1 MSPRRLPAGLE
12 LALTDGA
19 LALAA
24 PPPADSN
31 LVVEHCPLPEY
42 FQQQD
47 AWFGDR
53 PNNYQRQWAA
63 TRFQATYPDLQAWLT
78 ESLAVR
84 AGWPTASAPDEPA
97 LRRRTPNPDLSD
109 EQTRGLVSYHA
120 RAYLHY
126 LVFTD
131 RLRLDWRYLL
141 AVQSQSP
148 WLVADRL
155 GLRLRAQLDDLTAQR
170 DVINDSSRKGR
181 DWFLS
186 RLVLHRGDANL
197 QNITDEDVEGLHQA
211 ILTRGQDPELAA
223 LLAQRATTQGERTWA
238 SFYFNAALA
247 LYHAKITSRAPE
259 RAHPTTL
266 PPELS
271 VQPRVDAVM
280 QRYVQERLLVDR
292 ASTVAHV
299 HAALRRLADWLAQHR
314 PQVAHLGEL
323 RRTDTVEFLR
333 WVQQLPRADGAKTG
347 AHYQRHLIWCVVA
360 FFRRIAEAEYDDAP
374 TRVLL
379 LSADIPRQVER
390 VPRYIPAEELGPLM
404 EAVHDLEDPVQRAAL
419 LLLRWSG
426 ARRDEIRRL
435 TLDCL
440 DSYADGTAR
449 LRLPAGKSRRER
461 TVPLHHDAAE
471 ALAPLIA
478 ARRRQPDRPLP
489 DLDSG
494 QQAVRHVFLRKGRL
508 ASADYLFQAPLKLVC
523 TQAGLVDNHGKPTI
537 HAHRFRHTLGTQM
550 GERGART
557 QTIMKVLGHRSA
569 SMAMTYTHIS
579 DPTVLADYRAV
590 VTPGA
595 PLAGPLSE
603 TIRNGGLNQDALDWL
618 KTNFIKTELELGR
631 CLRLPQE
638 GPCECDLYLTCAK
651 FVTTPDYAPR
661 LRDRQLI
668 EEQLIE
674 DARERGWDREVERH
688 QRVADRV
695 AGLLAELRAQSPSM
709 LERADSAPVEKAA
722 SSSSSSSGGDVDQ

>member
-1 MSPRRLPAGLE
+1 V
-12 LALTDGA
+12 TDGS

-24 PPPADSN
+24 PLLSVASRAAM
-31 LVVEHCPLPEY
+31 HCPLPEY
-42 FQQQD
+42 VEQQD

-53 PNNYQRQWAA
+53 PVNYQRRWAA
-63 TRFQATYPDLQAWLT
+63 TRFQAAYPDLQSWLT
-78 ESLAVR
+78 EPLAVR
-84 AGWPTASAPDEPA
+84 VGWATATGPDDPT
-97 LRRRTPNPDLSD
+97 LRRRTPRTDLND
-109 EQTRGLVSYHA
+109 EQTRGLVSYHG
-120 RAYLHY
+120 RPYLHF
-126 LVFTD
+126 LVFTG
-131 RLRLDWRYLL
+131 RLQLDWRYLL
-141 AVQSQSP
+141 AVPSQSP

-155 GLRLRAQLDDLTAQR
+155 GLRLRAQLDELTAQR

-197 QNITDEDVEGLHQA
+197 QNITDDDVEGLHQA
-211 ILTRGQDPELAA
+211 ILTRGDDPELAA
-223 LLAQRATTQGERTWA
+223 LIAQRASTQGERIW
-238 SFYFNAALA
+238 SSSYFNAALA
-247 LYHAKITSRAPE
+247 LFHAKITARAPE
-259 RAHPTTL
+259 RAHTTTL

-271 VQPRVDAVM
+271 AQPRIDAVM
-280 QRYVQERLLVDR
+280 RRYVQERLLIDR
-292 ASTVAHV
+292 PSTVAHV
-299 HAALRRLADWLAQHR
+299 DAALRRLANWLAEHR
-314 PQVAHLGEL
+314 PQATHLGEL
-323 RRTDTVEFLR
+323 SRTDAVDFLR
-333 WVQQLPRADGAKTG
+333 WVQQLPRADGGKTG

-360 FFRRIAEAEYDDAP
+360 FFRRITEDEYDDAP

-379 LSADIPRQVER
+379 LSADIPRQVDR

-404 EAVHDLEDPVQRAAL
+404 EAVHGLEDPVQRATL

-426 ARRDEIRRL
+426 ARRDEVRRL

-461 TVPLHHDAAE
+461 IVPLHHEAAE
-471 ALAPLIA
+471 ALATLIA
-478 ARRRQPDRPLP
+478 ARLRQSDRPLP
-489 DLDSG
+489 DPDG
-494 QQAVRHVFLRKGRL
+494 GEQAVRYVFLRKGRL
-508 ASADYLFQAPLKLVC
+508 ASADYLFLTPLKLAC
-523 TQAGLVDNHGKPTI
+523 TQAGLVDNDGKPTI
-537 HAHRFRHTLGTQM
+537 HPHRFRHTLGTQM

-595 PLAGPLSE
+595 PLAGPLSD

-638 GPCECDLYLTCAK
+638 GPCECDLYLSCAK

-661 LRDRQLI
+661 LRDRLLI
-668 EEQLIE
+668 EEQLIA
-674 DARERGWDREVERH
+674 DASERGWDREVERH
-688 QRVADRV
+688 RRVAERV
-695 AGLLAELRAQSPSM
+695 AGLLGELADQSTQSVGNCEEPT
-709 LERADSAPVEKAA
+709 
-722 SSSSSSSGGDVDQ
+722 